1 MLMFNNSFKIVH
13 EFRKDRKISEAYLN
27 AYANQSAYKNGL
39 ATPEYVKYMTK
50 SLINRGILC
59 ENSELIDKIYKS
71 SFEEL
76 FNEDFK
82 TLFLHATTRDISDVY
97 KGVVS
102 VKNLN
107 SIGIYDLFSSLF
119 GAIPAKYFPNFQLG
133 DIDLEKI
140 KLTEEN
146 VSQEDIKN
154 IIISRPDYVSPK
166 PTYRNLTQ
174 EEYNAGPQK
183 GITYYENLD
192 TDNDTF
198 LVISSFGSI
207 TDVKLS
213 FKETEVYVDDE
224 LGDKV
229 LLSESEHKAGPQ
241 EGITYYAKILVNDE
255 PEYVPIT
262 EFDQEIISTKL
273 VFLQNID
280 EVFVQETVE
289 LEYKLED
296 LTIEESDLLRSK
308 LLGPYIDKYFEYY
321 VKQSLIQI
329 KEMFG
334 KYSIWELTS
343 AVNFEADRYQTS
355 VYQILYSNILNFLAY
370 MVYCVNV
377 SDIVDAESCEILRIL
392 NKHIEEVLSK
402 NKTIADM
409 VPVETY
415 VNDVIMKNIPEEY
428 HKYAFHRLKLMDP
441 VCDNTDF
448 DKTVTIQ
455 QATMTFSENF
465 IEYRQMLDITDL
477 SEVSNET
484 AFWLTMIGI
493 VLFVQTVYMSAYYS
507 QYKTP
512 ITVSVETLMKRF
524 TPRYDQ
530 IISPEALD
538 KFIDLSKI

>member
-1 MLMFNNSFKIVH
+1 MFNNSFKIIH
-13 EFRKDRKISEAYLN
+13 EFRKDRKISEAYLST
-27 AYANQSAYKNGL
+27 YANQSAYKNGL

-71 SFEEL
+71 SFEDL
-76 FNEDFK
+76 FNADFK
-82 TLFLHATTRDISDVY
+82 TLFLHSTTRDISDVY
-97 KGVVS
+97 KDVVS

-154 IIISRPDYVSPK
+154 IIISRPDYEPPE

-174 EEYNAGPQK
+174 EEYEVGPQE
-183 GITYYENLD
+183 GIVYYENLD
-192 TDNDTF
+192 DDNDTF
-198 LVISSFGSI
+198 LVISSFGTA

-213 FKETEVYVDDE
+213 FKETEVYIDDE
-224 LGDKV
+224 FGGKV
-229 LLSESEHKAGPQ
+229 LLGETEYEAGPQ
-241 EGITYYAKILVNDE
+241 GGITYYSKITVNDE
-255 PEYVPIT
+255 TEYIPIT
-262 EFDQEIISTKL
+262 EFDQEIVSTKQ

-280 EVFVQETVE
+280 EVFVKETNE
-289 LEYKLED
+289 LQYTLDD
-296 LTIEESDLLRSK
+296 LTEEERDSLRGK
-308 LLGPYIDKYFEYY
+308 LIGPYIDKFFEYY

-343 AVNFEADRYQTS
+343 SVNFEADRYQTS

-377 SDIVDAESCEILRIL
+377 SDIIDIESCEILRIL
-392 NKHIEEVLSK
+392 NKHIEEVLSN
-402 NKTIADM
+402 NKTVADM
-409 VPVETY
+409 IPVETY

-441 VCDNTDF
+441 VCDNSDF

-455 QATMTFSENF
+455 QATMTFSENL

-493 VLFVQTVYMSAYYS
+493 VLFIQTVYMSAYYS

-512 ITVSVETLMKRF
+512 ITLSVETLMKRF

>member
-1 MLMFNNSFKIVH
+1 MFNNSFKIIH
-13 EFRKDRKISEAYLN
+13 EFRKDRKLSEAYLN
-27 AYANQSAYKNGL
+27 AYSNQSAYKNGL
-39 ATPEYVKYMTK
+39 STPEYIKYMTK

-59 ENSELIDKIYKS
+59 ENSEFIDKIYKS
-71 SFEEL
+71 SFEDL
-76 FNEDFK
+76 FNADFK
-82 TLFLHATTRDISDVY
+82 TLFLHSTTRDISDVY
-97 KGVVS
+97 KDVVS

-154 IIISRPDYVSPK
+154 IIISRPDYVPTE

-174 EEYNAGPQK
+174 EEYLEGPQE
-183 GITYYENLD
+183 GITYYESLD
-192 TDNDTF
+192 ADNNTF
-198 LVISSFGSI
+198 LVISTFATI
-207 TDVKLS
+207 NNVKLS
-213 FKETEVYVDDE
+213 FKEEQVYVDDE

-229 LLSESEHKAGPQ
+229 LLGEMEYEAGPQ
-241 EGITYYAKILVNDE
+241 EGITYYTKTLVNDE

-262 EFDQEIISTKL
+262 EFDQEIISTKQT
-273 VFLQNID
+273 FLQNVN
-280 EVFVQETVE
+280 EVFVQEIVE
-289 LEYKLED
+289 PEYKLED
-296 LTIEESDLLRSK
+296 LTVEESDLLRCK
-308 LLGPYIDKYFEYY
+308 LLGPYIDKHFEYY
-321 VKQSLIQI
+321 VKQPLIQI

-334 KYSIWELTS
+334 KYSIWELS
-343 AVNFEADRYQTS
+343 SSVNFEADRYQTS

-377 SDIVDAESCEILRIL
+377 SDIIDIESCEILRIL
-392 NKHIEEVLSK
+392 NKHIDEVLSK
-402 NKTIADM
+402 NKTVVDM

-415 VNDVIMKNIPEEY
+415 VNNVIMKNIPEEY

-441 VCDNTDF
+441 ICDNEDF

-455 QATMTFSENF
+455 QATMTFSENL

-493 VLFVQTVYMSAYYS
+493 VLFIQTVYMSAYYS

-512 ITVSVETLMKRF
+512 ITISVETLMKRF

>member
-71 SFEEL
+71 SFEDL
-76 FNEDFK
+76 FNADFK
-82 TLFLHATTRDISDVY
+82 TLFLHSTTRDISDVY
-97 KGVVS
+97 KDVVS

-154 IIISRPDYVSPK
+154 IIISRPDYVPTE

-174 EEYNAGPQK
+174 EEYL
-183 GITYYENLD
+183 E
-192 TDNDTF
+192 
-198 LVISSFGSI
+198 
-207 TDVKLS
+207 
-213 FKETEVYVDDE
+213 
-224 LGDKV
+224 
-229 LLSESEHKAGPQ
+229 GPQ
-241 EGITYYAKILVNDE
+241 EGITYYVKTLVNDE

-262 EFDQEIISTKL
+262 EFDQEIISTKQA
-273 VFLQNID
+273 FLQNAN
-280 EVFVQETVE
+280 EVFVQEIVE
-289 LEYKLED
+289 PEYKLED
-296 LTIEESDLLRSK
+296 LTAEESDLLRGK

-321 VKQSLIQI
+321 VKQPLIQI
-329 KEMFG
+329 KEMFS
-334 KYSIWELTS
+334 KYSIWELS
-343 AVNFEADRYQTS
+343 SSVNFEADRYQTS

-377 SDIVDAESCEILRIL
+377 SDIIDIESCEILRIL
-392 NKHIEEVLSK
+392 NKHIDEVLSK
-402 NKTIADM
+402 NKTVADM

-415 VNDVIMKNIPEEY
+415 VNNVIMKNIPEEY

-441 VCDNTDF
+441 VCDNEDF

-455 QATMTFSENF
+455 QAAMTFSENL

-484 AFWLTMIGI
+484 AFWLTMISI
-493 VLFVQTVYMSAYYS
+493 VLFIQTVYMSAYYS

-512 ITVSVETLMKRF
+512 ITISVETLMKRF